1 MEVLQVSVVLESDAQ
16 PLSLVHGAD
25 IKMEIDLMLMHKIN
39 NFDSI
44 ITYYN
49 AYLDSHLGYNL
60 LFPKQNRRK
69 PPYRCKRRSR
79 MVLVTCNS

>member
-39 NFDSI
+39 EKHF
-44 ITYYN
+44 
-49 AYLDSHLGYNL
+49 
-60 LFPKQNRRK
+60 QNILTASLRIE
-69 PPYRCKRRSR
+69 
-79 MVLVTCNS
+79 MLTWTVI

>member
-39 NFDSI
+39 AKNIFKK
-44 ITYYN
+44 
-49 AYLDSHLGYNL
+49 
-60 LFPKQNRRK
+60 F
-69 PPYRCKRRSR
+69 
-79 MVLVTCNS
+79 